1 MLRGNISRWAAP
13 FSWGGPRS
21 LQRLTSAG
29 AARSCYGLHMRAT
42 DPGLTA
48 AARIRGAAM
57 HLFAERGVAS
67 TSIRDVAAEAG
78 VSSSLVVHH
87 FKTKAGLKAAADA
100 RAVVLI
106 DEMLSISASSTE
118 AEPAMRSLSEGLRAE
133 PDLMAYLR
141 RMLIDGGDAAKDLF
155 TSLVDATAA
164 ELSTQE
170 RAGVVSPSADP
181 RTRAAFL
188 LVNDLGLIVLRD
200 LVTHAIGLDP
210 LSEKGLER
218 WGSAVMEVY
227 TRGFF
232 ASGPETQQ
240 EES

>member
-1 MLRGNISRWAAP
+1 
-13 FSWGGPRS
+13 
-21 LQRLTSAG
+21 
-29 AARSCYGLHMRAT
+29 MRAT
-42 DPGLTA
+42 DADLTA

-57 HLFAERGVAS
+57 RLFAERGVAA

-87 FKTKAGLKAAADA
+87 FKTKAGLKAAADT
-100 RAVVLI
+100 RSGVLLA
-106 DEMLSISASSTE
+106 EMLSTFPTDSTE
-118 AEPAMRSLSEGLRAE
+118 VGPAMRSISEGLRAE

-141 RMLIDGGDAAKDLF
+141 RMLIDGGDAAQDLF
-155 TSLVDATAA
+155 TDLVDATAA
-164 ELSTQE
+164 ELSAQE

-188 LVNDLGLIVLRD
+188 LVNDLALIILRD

-218 WGSAVMEVY
+218 WGSTVMEVY
-227 TRGFF
+227 TQGFY
-232 ASGPETQQ
+232 ASGSQTQR

>member
-1 MLRGNISRWAAP
+1 
-13 FSWGGPRS
+13 
-21 LQRLTSAG
+21 
-29 AARSCYGLHMRAT
+29 MRAA
-42 DPGLTA
+42 DSDLTA

-57 HLFAERGVAS
+57 RLFAERGVAAI
-67 TSIRDVAAEAG
+67 SIRDVAAEAG

-87 FKTKAGLKAAADA
+87 FKTKAGLKVAADA
-100 RAVVLI
+100 RSVALLA
-106 DEMLSISASSTE
+106 EMLSTFPTDRTE
-118 AEPAMRSLSEGLRAE
+118 VEPAMRSISEGLRDE

-155 TSLVDATAA
+155 TGLVDATAA
-164 ELSTQE
+164 ELSVQE
-170 RAGVVSPSADP
+170 RAGVVSRSADP

-188 LVNDLGLIVLRD
+188 LVNDLALIVLRD

-218 WGSAVMEVY
+218 WSSAVMAVY
-227 TRGFF
+227 TQGFF
-232 ASGPETQQ
+232 ASGSQTQQ

>member
-1 MLRGNISRWAAP
+1 L
-13 FSWGGPRS
+13 
-21 LQRLTSAG
+21 
-29 AARSCYGLHMRAT
+29 CYILHMRAI
-42 DPGLTA
+42 DPDLTA

-57 HLFAERGVAS
+57 RLFAERGVAA

-100 RAVVLI
+100 RSVALLA
-106 DEMLSISASSTE
+106 EMLSTFPGDSTE
-118 AEPAMRSLSEGLRAE
+118 VEPAMRSLSEGLRAE

-155 TSLVDATAA
+155 TGLVDATAA

-200 LVTHAIGLDP
+200 LVKDAIGLDP
-210 LSEKGLER
+210 LSEKGLEQ
-218 WGSAVMEVY
+218 WGSTVMEVY
-227 TRGFF
+227 TQGFYL
-232 ASGPETQQ
+232 SEPDTQG

>member
-1 MLRGNISRWAAP
+1 
-13 FSWGGPRS
+13 
-21 LQRLTSAG
+21 
-29 AARSCYGLHMRAT
+29 MR
-42 DPGLTA
+42 
-48 AARIRGAAM
+48 
-57 HLFAERGVAS
+57 LFAERGVAA

-87 FKTKAGLKAAADA
+87 FKTKAGLKEAADTRSVA
-100 RAVVLI
+100 LLA
-106 DEMLSISASSTE
+106 EMLSPFPTDSTE
-118 AEPAMRSLSEGLRAE
+118 VEPAMRSLSEGLRTE

-164 ELSTQE
+164 ELSAQE
-170 RAGVVSPSADP
+170 RAGVVLPSADP

-188 LVNDLGLIVLRD
+188 LVNDLGLIVLQD
-200 LVTHAIGLDP
+200 LVKDAIGIDP

-218 WGSAVMEVY
+218 WGSAVMEVCTQGLY
-227 TRGFF
+227 
-232 ASGPETQQ
+232 ASGPDTAR